1 MVVIDTLIQRKE
13 VVSKT
18 ENREVKHPQKKYFDT
33 KKTSCLKN
41 SLSKSKVVFKIMKK
55 FTKNNQEIN

>member
-1 MVVIDTLIQRKE
+1 MGVQNGKAQREMVVIDTLIQRKE

-41 SLSKSKVVFKIMKK
+41 SLSKSKSSI
-55 FTKNNQEIN
+55 